1 MRRRSLPP
9 RFWPLIILIVA
20 VVLVGRLGIFR
31 LLDSDGQH
39 VVERV
44 VDGDTIVLANGDRV
58 RYIGI
63 NTPESVQPG
72 RPVECYGREA
82 AQKNKDLV
90 QGRRVTLEK
99 DVSDRDSFGRLLRYV
114 YVDGLFVNGELVKGG
129 YAKAAPYPPDTR
141 HHDTFV
147 ALQREASR
155 SNLGLWG
162 ACPK

>member
-1 MRRRSLPP
+1 M
-9 RFWPLIILIVA
+9 
-20 VVLVGRLGIFR
+20 FR
-31 LLDSDGQH
+31 LLDSDGQYA
-39 VVERV
+39 VERV

-63 NTPESVQPG
+63 DTPESVQPG

-129 YAKAAPYPPDTR
+129 YAKAARYPPDTR